1 MDHSDYLTIEA
12 GSLKEKSSCDEDSF
26 CFSTSPEPATIT
38 CPDGTVVS
46 RDEDFML
53 GDTFSQFA
61 LLKGALGDAAG
72 SAEDRKKGN
81 ARLRDQGGVNEHA
94 MKTMRDKALQRM
106 SPDEARKVLGITE
119 ILDLEEVGILA
130 DKEKLQNMLGD
141 TFSQFA
147 LLKGAAE
154 DRKKRNARL
163 RDPLE
168 REFEE
173 PEFEGGYRLRKAM
186 MSGTGNDIEELL
198 QFKEVDKYLLQAFN
212 RFDTNGNGTLLY
224 RQFYDEWSY
233 MKRRGSD
240 YEIYCDLRFS
250 AVRSTR
256 MSAVRFLRMRVEWL
270 KSADVIFLLDKLV
283 YETEGIFMINHDP
296 AMEQLF
302 DDLNDIFEA
311 YDRDNNDTLQFSE
324 YQAAWRFLNL
334 PADANADKQAFDSV
348 DIDRD
353 GNVDLTEF
361 LYSMMG
367 EEGKNYGYFAEL
379 EILLRQL
386 QKRNEAKVNKI
397 QSRKT
402 EAMMR
407 NKQDRLSFNDLV
419 QRMRGCSVPRDD
431 LLDAGDFAN
440 QVRRHEPFPE
450 DARVQWING
459 AMFGYY
465 GNA

>member
-1 MDHSDYLTIEA
+1 MH
-12 GSLKEKSSCDEDSF
+12 
-26 CFSTSPEPATIT
+26 
-38 CPDGTVVS
+38 
-46 RDEDFML
+46 
-53 GDTFSQFA
+53 GDTFSQIA

-72 SAEDRKKGN
+72 SAEDRKKRN

-130 DKEKLQNMLGD
+130 DMEKLQNMLGD
-141 TFSQFA
+141 TFSQSA

-186 MSGTGNDIEELL
+186 MSVTGNDIEEFL
-198 QFKEVDKYLLQAFN
+198 QFKEVDKYLLEAFN

-224 RQFYDEWSY
+224 RQFYDAWSY
-233 MKRRGSD
+233 MKRGGSD
-240 YEIYCDLRFS
+240 YEIHCDLRLS
-250 AVRSTR
+250 AERFAR
-256 MSAVRFLRMRVEWL
+256 MSAAVRFVRMRVEWL
-270 KSADVIFLLDKLV
+270 KSPDVIFLLDKLV
-283 YETEGIFMINHDP
+283 YETEGHFLINHDP
-296 AMEQLF
+296 AIEQLF

-361 LYSMMG
+361 LYSMMA
-367 EEGKNYGYFAEL
+367 EEAKNYGYFAEL

-386 QKRNEAKVNKI
+386 QKTNEAEVNKI
-397 QSRKT
+397 QSQKT
-402 EAMMR
+402 DEAMMR
-407 NKQDRLSFNDLV
+407 NKQGRLSFNDLV
-419 QRMRGCSVPRDD
+419 QRMRGCSAPRDD
-431 LLDAGDFAN
+431 LLDAEDFAN
-440 QVRRHEPFPE
+440 QVRRLKPLPE
-450 DARVQWING
+450 DAWVQ
-459 AMFGYY
+459 
-465 GNA
+465 